1 MEMGSSASSF
11 IAVLTEMHL
20 SSPSLLRRSGRT
32 LALAAVIAAGLAVPA
47 FADPGA
53 PVMLVAQNDQNAAQ
67 LVLRIQ
73 QLEGQVR
80 DLTGQVQGLQFQ
92 LTQLQT
98 LIDRNSQDADFRF
111 KQLEGGKGGAPG
123 KTDAGDQSGSV
134 TPSEIA
140 PQSPGRNTRNSGLGA
155 PPANLAAPGGGDQG
169 GDVATSDAGSDQAG
183 GDDLGPS
190 SDPLV
195 GKGRAGAS
203 PGADEVP
210 LGPSRGPGVASNP
223 ARQNAAPVTLASTG
237 NQASAGNPAAQA
249 QYKAGYQAIVK
260 GDYPA
265 ATTEFKTFIKQYPDD
280 PQAADA
286 TNYLGEALL
295 QQQNFVDAADVL
307 VTGYKSYP
315 NSPRAPDMLLKL
327 GIALGGAQQ
336 QDAACK
342 TFGLLSTKYP
352 NTTTAF
358 KSRLR
363 QEMAKG
369 KCPA

>member
-1 MEMGSSASSF
+1 
-11 IAVLTEMHL
+11 
-20 SSPSLLRRSGRT
+20 
-32 LALAAVIAAGLAVPA
+32 
-47 FADPGA
+47 
-53 PVMLVAQNDQNAAQ
+53 
-67 LVLRIQ
+67 
-73 QLEGQVR
+73 VR

-98 LIDRNSQDADFRF
+98 LIDRNTQDADFRF

-123 KTDAGDQSGSV
+123 KTDAGGQSGSV

-140 PQSPGRNTRNSGLGA
+140 PQSPGRTTRSTSGLGA
-155 PPANLAAPGGGDQG
+155 PPANLAAADAGDQG
-169 GDVATSDAGSDQAG
+169 VAQPNATDQTG

-195 GKGRAGAS
+195 GKGRAGVS

-210 LGPSRGPGVASNP
+210 LGPSHGAGMPVNL

-237 NQASAGNPAAQA
+237 TQASAASDPAAQS

-295 QQQNFVDAADVL
+295 QQQNYVDAADVL

-358 KSRLR
+358 KTRLK

>member
-1 MEMGSSASSF
+1 M
-11 IAVLTEMHL
+11 L
-20 SSPSLLRRSGRT
+20 P
-32 LALAAVIAAGLAVPA
+32 LAAILLAGLAVPT
-47 FADPGA
+47 FADPA
-53 PVMLVAQNDQNAAQ
+53 AQPVMLVAQNDQNAAQ

-140 PQSPGRNTRNSGLGA
+140 PQSPGRRNSGVGA
-155 PPANLAAPGGGDQG
+155 PPANLGATASDDQG
-169 GDVATSDAGSDQAG
+169 GDVASATTGDQAG
-183 GDDLGPS
+183 SDDLGPS

-195 GKGRAGAS
+195 GKGRAGAA

-210 LGPSRGPGVASNP
+210 LGPSRGPGVATNP
-223 ARQNAAPVTLASTG
+223 ARQNAAPVTLASAG
-237 NQASAGNPAAQA
+237 NQASAANPAAQA
-249 QYKAGYQAIVK
+249 QYKVGYQAIVK
-260 GDYPA
+260 GDYPT

-295 QQQNFVDAADVL
+295 QQQNYVDAADVL
-307 VTGYKSYP
+307 VTGYKSFP

-327 GIALGGAQQ
+327 GIALAGAQQ
-336 QDAACK
+336 PDAACK

-352 NTTTAF
+352 NTTAAF
-358 KSRLR
+358 KTRLK
-363 QEMAKG
+363 QEMARG